1 MIVLRGGFDKLG
13 LGCNFKIDRT
23 GPRRI
28 KFVEASIRYATAS
41 DRVAWDLDQVTE

>member
-1 MIVLRGGFDKLG
+1 MIVLRGGLDKLG

-41 DRVAWDLDQVTE
+41 DRVAWDLEPGN